1 MKLGSL
7 IGLVNLEH
15 ALPKFAIEV
24 ECNLLNLLHVDL
36 HLLSLLEGLSK
47 EFPPTM
53 MRVARVSRVARV
65 ARVARV
71 TRVARVAIVARVVR
85 VTRVT

>member
-36 HLLSLLEGLSK
+36 HIILSLLEGLSK
-47 EFPPTM
+47 EFLPKK
-53 MRVARVSRVARV
+53 MRVARMARVARVVGVARV
-65 ARVARV
+65 ARF
-71 TRVARVAIVARVVR
+71 T
-85 VTRVT
+85 